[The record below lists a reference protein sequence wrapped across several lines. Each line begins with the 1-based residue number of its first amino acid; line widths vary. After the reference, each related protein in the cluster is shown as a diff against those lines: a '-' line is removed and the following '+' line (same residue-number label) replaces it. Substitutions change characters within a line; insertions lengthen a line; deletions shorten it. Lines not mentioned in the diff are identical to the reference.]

1 MGTVP
6 AAIALSTVKS
16 QAMSAS
22 MKTNNH
28 ECKSH
33 PANYVI
39 QLATTGHCVPV
50 REGGEQLV

>member
-1 MGTVP
+1 
-6 AAIALSTVKS
+6 
-16 QAMSAS
+16 

-39 QLATTGHCVPV
+39 QPATTGNCVPV
-50 REGGEQLV
+50 REGGKQPDNEKDSP